1 MLRTTLLILLIG
13 AASACGKPPDAAVGI
28 EVRADDGTL
37 LGRVTAVERDRA
49 GRIIAAEIEGLEP
62 ADAPHPGLDL
72 LADENEPIWVR
83 TSADASSSS
92 GALSALR

>member
-13 AASACGKPPDAAVGI
+13 AAGACGQPRDAVVGV

-37 LGRVTAVERDRA
+37 LGEVTSVERDRA

-62 ADAPHPGLDL
+62 ADAPDFGPEL

-83 TSADASSSS
+83 TSVRPASSA
-92 GALSALR
+92 GALRASR